1 MSNEVTVVLQDRKTG
16 QRRNYTINVNNNENI
31 LELTKSVEKITKIP
45 SEELEVVFCGKK
57 LSKSTIMKDLS
68 LTPATQIM
76 LLRPNSVVK
85 TATSSSKFQTTDS
98 SILGSFYVWC
108 KSCDD
113 VRRGKLRVYCQ
124 NCESTSVLVKA
135 EPQNWMDVLKSKR
148 IPVTSAA
155 LTHVRGNWQMAECC
169 ICDGK
174 EKIIFDLGCNHI
186 SCQSCFKDYLLST
199 LQVFHF
205 KNRPPYGFTVSCVYP
220 ECNRVVQDV
229 HHFHV
234 MGQSSYSEYQRKA
247 TERLIAIDDEGV
259 TCPNPSC
266 GQSFFWEPYDD
277 DGRSQCPDCFYT
289 FCRKCTERDCVCQ
302 SEDDL
307 TRTTIEATTRRCP
320 KCNVATERNGG
331 CAHIHCTSCGMDW
344 CFKCVTEWKEECQWD
359 HCSTTRTAEMSGQ
372 GPPSNLTPQQ
382 QHFVDDY
389 AAAATTTNDATT
401 TDSTTAIAP
410 KTVATTASATAA
422 DFQSYQRSRT
432 PQMQQHPGGGSPG
445 SHLQMHPH
453 LQSQGHMQ
461 PRSPLVG
468 QHHPAPGSIPPG
480 NPATP
485 QMMQQQM
492 GMNQPMSLP
501 APHVSRPG
509 SVAPPASVPP
519 NMHTG
524 PSSNQMD
531 QMGGQSQYSHHLQP
545 QQPLSRPGS
554 QQSHIAGGHGG
565 PHSVQQPGSIQRPGS
580 VLAPGSIQQPGSLLA
595 PGSMHQPGS
604 VQQPGS
610 LGAPLSHTGAGGPQ
624 SVQGYGPGS
633 VQPPGSAQAPSSVQP
648 GSTFA
653 PGSLQAPAS
662 QQPPASIQPP
672 PSAASGSV
680 AGPASAAP
688 AKVEPLK
695 PNEEQIRMVQDP
707 VDLVRNLV
715 QKDLRM
721 SVVEMNKRGAELLH
735 QKEEGAIKEEDR
747 QQYKRATNDFH
758 AVCDEIDRTLTT
770 IMETAKQITKLDK
783 VFQDRTSKE
792 IDGEAMVNSV
802 QKFVDETGIVQ
813 KMFDDTVNSVTSTME
828 KMRRR
833 QKKWKDQQQQQEN
846 AEDAEMAE

>member
-1 MSNEVTVVLQDRKTG
+1 
-16 QRRNYTINVNNNENI
+16 
-31 LELTKSVEKITKIP
+31 
-45 SEELEVVFCGKK
+45 
-57 LSKSTIMKDLS
+57 
-68 LTPATQIM
+68 
-76 LLRPNSVVK
+76 
-85 TATSSSKFQTTDS
+85 
-98 SILGSFYVWC
+98 
-108 KSCDD
+108 
-113 VRRGKLRVYCQ
+113 
-124 NCESTSVLVKA
+124 
-135 EPQNWMDVLKSKR
+135 
-148 IPVTSAA
+148 
-155 LTHVRGNWQMAECC
+155 
-169 ICDGK
+169 
-174 EKIIFDLGCNHI
+174 
-186 SCQSCFKDYLLST
+186 
-199 LQVFHF
+199 
-205 KNRPPYGFTVSCVYP
+205 
-220 ECNRVVQDV
+220 
-229 HHFHV
+229 
-234 MGQSSYSEYQRKA
+234 
-247 TERLIAIDDEGV
+247 
-259 TCPNPSC
+259 
-266 GQSFFWEPYDD
+266 
-277 DGRSQCPDCFYT
+277 
-289 FCRKCTERDCVCQ
+289 
-302 SEDDL
+302 
-307 TRTTIEATTRRCP
+307 
-320 KCNVATERNGG
+320 
-331 CAHIHCTSCGMDW
+331 
-344 CFKCVTEWKEECQWD
+344 
-359 HCSTTRTAEMSGQ
+359 MSGQ

-382 QHFVDDY
+382 QHMIMQQQQQQQMMRQQQIQQQQLHQRQLQQQQ
-389 AAAATTTNDATT
+389 AQ
-401 TDSTTAIAP
+401 
-410 KTVATTASATAA
+410 
-422 DFQSYQRSRT
+422 QSYQRSRT

-565 PHSVQQPGSIQRPGS
+565 PHSVQQPGS